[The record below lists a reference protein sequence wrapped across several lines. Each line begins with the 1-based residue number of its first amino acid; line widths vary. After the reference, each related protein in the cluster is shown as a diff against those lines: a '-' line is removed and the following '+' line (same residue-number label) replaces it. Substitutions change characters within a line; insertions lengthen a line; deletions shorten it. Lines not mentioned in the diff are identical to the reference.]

1 MGELGVFSG
10 LGGVKLES
18 KKIECA
24 YFGTY
29 TSTSWNK
36 KMAKDFMSTVNAIVN
51 ILKEKGNYKKRLNKW
66 PYFPPTSCIS
76 IRRKN
81 INKNLSMILVKKFNE
96 LAIDFRLA
104 TFFSLKKN
112 EFNLINEFL
121 TYYSQNE
128 SSYDRS
134 RYKKFLNKNWW
145 VRRNQAFEFIN
156 YLDTEKYRKNI
167 YTLDY
172 LITKVLNKLIF

>member
-1 MGELGVFSG
+1 
-10 LGGVKLES
+10 
-18 KKIECA
+18 
-24 YFGTY
+24 
-29 TSTSWNK
+29 
-36 KMAKDFMSTVNAIVN
+36 
-51 ILKEKGNYKKRLNKW
+51 
-66 PYFPPTSCIS
+66 
-76 IRRKN
+76 
-81 INKNLSMILVKKFNE
+81 MILVKKFNE

-172 LITKVLNKLIF
+172 LITKLLNKLIF